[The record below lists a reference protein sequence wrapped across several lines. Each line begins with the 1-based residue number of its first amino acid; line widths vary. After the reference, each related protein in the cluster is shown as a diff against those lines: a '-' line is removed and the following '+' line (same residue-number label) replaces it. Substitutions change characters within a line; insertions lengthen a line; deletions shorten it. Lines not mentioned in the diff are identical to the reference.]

1 MPVSSLKPPTRRK
14 ANGGRRREIALARQE
29 QPAGGTPQAF
39 KPQARPVPA
48 AAFPPLDAGTRETLP
63 TDAAAFHLLRQPQT
77 LRGWAC
83 LGNGPIHPVRIN
95 GRLGWR
101 TADIRRL
108 LGVSE

>member
-1 MPVSSLKPPTRRK
+1 MESV
-14 ANGGRRREIALARQE
+14 AARQE
-29 QPAGGTPQAF
+29 QPAGGAPRAF

-48 AAFPPLDAGTRETLP
+48 AAFPPLDAETRETLP
-63 TDAAAFHLLRQPQT
+63 TDCTAFHLLRQPQT

-83 LGNGPIHPVRIN
+83 LDNGPIRPVRIN

-108 LGVSE
+108 LGVGQ

>member
-1 MPVSSLKPPTRRK
+1 MQT
-14 ANGGRRREIALARQE
+14 ALARNE
-29 QPAGGTPQAF
+29 QPAGAPASACRKAQAE
-39 KPQARPVPA
+39 Q
-48 AAFPPLDAGTRETLP
+48 FPPLDAETREVLP
-63 TDAAAFHLLRQPQT
+63 TADAARHLLRQPQT

-108 LGVSE
+108 LGVAR

>member
-1 MPVSSLKPPTRRK
+1 M
-14 ANGGRRREIALARQE
+14 EIEAARNEQSAGALASAYRS
-29 QPAGGTPQAF
+29 PQAG
-39 KPQARPVPA
+39 Q
-48 AAFPPLDAGTRETLP
+48 FPPLDAETRETLP

-83 LGNGPIHPVRIN
+83 LGNGPIHPVRIA

-108 LGVSE
+108 LGVSK

>member
-1 MPVSSLKPPTRRK
+1 MSTTDK
-14 ANGGRRREIALARQE
+14 E
-29 QPAGGTPQAF
+29 QMAMLSTGSIEHE
-39 KPQARPVPA
+39 
-48 AAFPPLDAGTRETLP
+48 TREVLP
-63 TDAAAFHLLRQPQT
+63 TAEAARHLLRQPQT

-108 LGVSE
+108 LGGAMKNGS